1 MEQLFV
7 HSSFNLSLEP
17 MCNWKMMTRDVMYIL
32 FMFVGIGYETAKN
45 VAFVGANVILAVR
58 TEERGKSVSTCTSE
72 LRTKRLNGSL
82 VI

>member
-1 MEQLFV
+1 
-7 HSSFNLSLEP
+7 
-17 MCNWKMMTRDVMYIL
+17 MYIL